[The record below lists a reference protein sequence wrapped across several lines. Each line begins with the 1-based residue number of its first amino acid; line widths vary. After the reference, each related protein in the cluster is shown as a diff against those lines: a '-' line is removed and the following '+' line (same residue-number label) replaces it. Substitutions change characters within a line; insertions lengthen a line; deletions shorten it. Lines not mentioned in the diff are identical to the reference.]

1 MIGVLTTGHTRHS
14 VQGERS
20 PVNDTGQPMIC
31 FSVIKYVVLL
41 QESLFLLQCGG
52 VYVFSNFI
60 GCDGERVY
68 YDGCSMVAVN
78 GDIVCQGAQFS
89 LKEVV
94 S

>member
-1 MIGVLTTGHTRHS
+1 MSIYRTIGPLV
-14 VQGERS
+14 
-20 PVNDTGQPMIC
+20 
-31 FSVIKYVVLL
+31 F
-41 QESLFLLQCGG
+41 FFLQCGG
-52 VYVFSNFI
+52 VYVFSNHI

-78 GDIVCQGAQFS
+78 GDIVSQGEQFS

>member
-1 MIGVLTTGHTRHS
+1 M
-14 VQGERS
+14 
-20 PVNDTGQPMIC
+20 
-31 FSVIKYVVLL
+31 
-41 QESLFLLQCGG
+41 
-52 VYVFSNFI
+52 FSNHI

-94 S
+94 SAFCSS